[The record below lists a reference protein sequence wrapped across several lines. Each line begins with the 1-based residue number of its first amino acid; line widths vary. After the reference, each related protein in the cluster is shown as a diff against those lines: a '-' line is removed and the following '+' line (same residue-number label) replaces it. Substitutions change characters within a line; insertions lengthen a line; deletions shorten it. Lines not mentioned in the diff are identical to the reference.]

1 MMDSGGMYYFR
12 SGDENKKSSE
22 AAYSTTLERIK
33 ICDVVLCT
41 VKEAPKEGPRF
52 CFEVHSPM
60 SQKPLVLQA
69 RGPLEFKK
77 WIDIIRKGIEHQL
90 VSGNS
95 QNIGKDIKARPPA
108 RSDSGDS
115 MVDESENVDMPE
127 LHDIDNQGSLGKHS
141 TKNTTLP
148 RKLMEANRKCAD
160 CGAPNP
166 DWVSLNLGVLICI
179 DC

>member
-1 MMDSGGMYYFR
+1 M
-12 SGDENKKSSE
+12 
-22 AAYSTTLERIK
+22 
-33 ICDVVLCT
+33 
-41 VKEAPKEGPRF
+41 KEASNEGPRF

-95 QNIGKDIKARPPA
+95 QNIGNSISHKPPL

-115 MVDESENVDMPE
+115 IGTETENVDMPE
-127 LHDIDNQGSLGKHS
+127 LHDIDNQRLSGKQN
-141 TKNTTLP
+141 TKNTTLIP
-148 RKLMEANRKCAD
+148 EIMNANPKCAD

-179 DC
+179 DCSGVHRSLGVHVSKVSFHFGFDQFY